1 MAGCC
6 EVPVMT
12 PEAWGDFIAWVACII
27 LAFVAFTVALARAER
42 RDKRGQKSV
51 PKVRRKVV
59 FVRRSNT
66 VEMPVRRNITPRIKP
81 ARRRA

>member
-1 MAGCC
+1 
-6 EVPVMT
+6 MT
-12 PEAWGDFIAWVACII
+12 PEAWGDFIAWVVCII
-27 LAFVAFTVALARAER
+27 LIFIAFTVALAGAER

-59 FVRRSNT
+59 FVRRPINM
-66 VEMPVRRNITPRIKP
+66 EMPVRRNITPRIKP